1 MFSFNRKG
9 RVLIKVNTENAHCRA
24 IEALYSSM
32 KGIGYTL
39 AYLKA

>member
-1 MFSFNRKG
+1 MT
-9 RVLIKVNTENAHCRA
+9 KVNKENAVYWLV
-24 IEALYSSM
+24 EVPNSSM